1 MSNTRELLRKQISVI
16 PEAVKNGGVMTAM
29 LWKQKAEKAN
39 LILKKPRATQ
49 RELETALYE
58 LMNFR

>member
-1 MSNTRELLRKQISVI
+1 MSNTRELLRKQINVI
-16 PEAVKNGGVMTAM
+16 PEAVKNGGVMTTM